1 VFSLYGKGWKYL
13 SLVTLLSLLLGFRFV
28 FLPAEPKGLINL
40 RVGEALLKVR
50 VAEAPLELER
60 GLSGVPLLRKNEG
73 MIFVL
78 PQKKAVQFH
87 MKGVGFPLSIAFID
101 RQGVILGIKEMNP
114 REPNQFHP
122 APRKAR
128 YALEVRQ
135 GWFERNRV
143 KAGDLVRP
151 QSRTLSQPTKGIGKD
166 TEGT

>member
-1 VFSLYGKGWKYL
+1 MFSLLGKSWKYL
-13 SLVTLLSLLLGFRFV
+13 SLAILLSLLLGFRFV
-28 FLPAEPKGLINL
+28 FPPSEPKGLTDL

-60 GLSGVPLLRKNEG
+60 GLSGVPSLGKDEG

-78 PQKKAVQFH
+78 PQKKVVHFH
-87 MKGVGFPLSIAFID
+87 MKDVGFPLSIAFID
-101 RQGVILGIKEMNP
+101 RNGIILGIKEMNP
-114 REPNQFHP
+114 REPTQLYS

-151 QSRTLSQPTKGIGKD
+151 ESSTLSKPTKGVGKESGD
-166 TEGT
+166 T